1 MILAKLTF
9 ECFEDTTITAVER
22 AISSLITEL
31 KYNGQII
38 GNEFPCLLKDG
49 HFVTQALCPTE
60 DALLH
65 SNNNEAVN
73 RAINALNNSGILQ
86 PKIDILGQ
94 EIHSDM
100 SDPVHTPTWQILY
113 TSFVQTCS
121 PLRCGEHFAPIPL
134 FHQPPLANGCY
145 KQLIN
150 WQQDWQACDQL
161 QMNGRSAEFAA
172 LAEIGNVTSSLAQRG
187 KAIAATMEEN
197 SGIDTYYY
205 LYRVGGESLQSEQL
219 RRCPQ
224 CDGDWALSEPIHQ
237 VFDFKCDNCRL
248 VSNLSWDY
256 N

>member
-22 AISSLITEL
+22 AIASLITEL

-49 HFVTQALCPTE
+49 YFVTQALCPTE
-60 DALLH
+60 DSL
-65 SNNNEAVN
+65 SYVNNNKAVN
-73 RAINALNNSGILQ
+73 NAISELNKSGILQ
-86 PKIDILGQ
+86 PKIDVLGQ

-100 SDPVHTPTWQILY
+100 SDHEHTPSWQVLY
-113 TSFVQTCS
+113 TSYVQTCS

-134 FHQPPLANGCY
+134 FRQPALANGCF

-172 LAEIGNVTSSLAQRG
+172 LHEIGNIESSLAQRG
-187 KAIAATMEEN
+187 KAIAEKIEEN
-197 SGIDTYYY
+197 TAIPTYYY
-205 LYRVGGESLQSEQL
+205 LYRVGGLNLKSEQQ

-224 CDGDWALSEPIHQ
+224 CNGDWALPEPIHQ
-237 VFDFKCDNCRL
+237 VFDFKCDDCRL

>member
-49 HFVTQALCPTE
+49 HFITQALCPTE
-60 DALLH
+60 DSLQYT
-65 SNNNEAVN
+65 NNNRAVN
-73 RAINALNNSGILQ
+73 NAISALSDYGILQ

-100 SDPVHTPTWQILY
+100 SDPDHTPLWQVLY
-113 TSFVQTCS
+113 TSYVQTCS

-134 FHQPPLANGCY
+134 YRQPAIGNGSY

-172 LAEIGNVTSSLAQRG
+172 LFEIGDVNSSLAQRG
-187 KAIAATMEEN
+187 RALAKIIEEN
-197 SGIDTYYY
+197 AGIPTYYY
-205 LYRVGGESLQSEQL
+205 LYRVGGENLQSEKQRL
-219 RRCPQ
+219 CPQ
-224 CDGDWALSEPIHQ
+224 CNNEWALDEPLHQ
-237 VFDFKCDNCRL
+237 VFDFKCDDCRL

>member
-22 AISSLITEL
+22 GISSLITEL
-31 KYNGQII
+31 KYNGQVI

-60 DALLH
+60 DALQY
-65 SNNNEAVN
+65 SNNNNAVN
-73 RAINALNNSGILQ
+73 NAISALSNFGILQ

-100 SDPVHTPTWQILY
+100 SDPDHTPSWQVLY
-113 TSFVQTCS
+113 TSYVQTCS

-134 FHQPPLANGCY
+134 YNQPPIANGCY

-161 QMNGRSAEFAA
+161 QMNGRSAEFSA
-172 LAEIGNVTSSLAQRG
+172 LFEIGDVNSSLAKRG
-187 KAIAATMEEN
+187 QAIAKTIEDN
-197 SGIDTYYY
+197 TNIPTYYY
-205 LYRVGGESLQSEQL
+205 LYRVGGENLKSEQQ

-224 CDGDWALSEPIHQ
+224 CNGQWALDESIHQ
-237 VFDFKCDNCRL
+237 VFDFKCDDCRL
-248 VSNLSWDY
+248 ISNLSWDY

>member
-49 HFVTQALCPTE
+49 HFVTQALCPTD
-60 DALLH
+60 DALQYT
-65 SNNNEAVN
+65 NNNKAVN
-73 RAINALNNSGILQ
+73 NAISALNKSGLLQ

-100 SDPVHTPTWQILY
+100 SDHDHTPSWQVLY
-113 TSFVQTCS
+113 TSYVQTCS

-134 FHQPPLANGCY
+134 FRQPALANGCY

-161 QMNGRSAEFAA
+161 QMNGRSAEFSA
-172 LAEIGNVTSSLAQRG
+172 LTEIGDFDSSLALRG
-187 KAIAATMEEN
+187 RTIATTIEEN
-197 SGIDTYYY
+197 SGVATYYY
-205 LYRVGGESLQSEQL
+205 LYRVGGESLKSEQQ

-224 CDGDWALSEPIHQ
+224 CDGDWALDEAIHQ
-237 VFDFKCDNCRL
+237 VFDFKCDDCRL